1 MTGRLD
7 GKIAI
12 VTGAGSGIGRAAA
25 QLFCR
30 EGAKVAVADIDAEG
44 GEETVRGIKVAG
56 GEAIFVPTDVS
67 RAEDVA
73 ALVDKAL
80 ERWGRLDCA
89 FNNAAILG
97 EIVSVVDHKE
107 AT

>member
-1 MTGRLD
+1 
-7 GKIAI
+7 
-12 VTGAGSGIGRAAA
+12 VTAGASGIGRAAA

-30 EGAKVAVADIDAEG
+30 EGAKVAVADIGAGG
-44 GEETVRGIKVAG
+44 GEATVRGIREAG
-56 GEAIFVPTDVS
+56 GEAFFLPTDVS
-67 RAEDVA
+67 RASDVS
-73 ALVDKAL
+73 ALVDKVI

-107 AT
+107 AP